1 MVNNITLKRNINK
14 LRTYFSNPSN
24 IILIIFAVT
33 LSVLVLLPLG
43 YLVLNTFEI
52 HLGETYLGTYG
63 SYTFQHWINILT
75 KATNEYALNNFWKPM
90 YNSVWMAVAACILAV
105 VIGGTNAWLVTR
117 SNIPFK
123 KFISAVFVFP
133 YIMPSWSI
141 AMFWENM
148 FKTYQTAGSAGTLQN
163 MFGIVSPAWL
173 VYGGIPCA
181 ICLGIHYAPF
191 AYILIGGTLRN
202 MDANLEEAAT
212 ILKASRWK
220 ILRKITLPIVRP
232 ALLSTV
238 LLVFASSISSYT
250 VPLFLGVR
258 GDFWTLSLKMK
269 SLLGSGQK
277 VGEGYVIAV
286 VLLLFSVAIL
296 LVNQLSIG
304 KRKSFTTISGK
315 SSQVTYVNLGKAK
328 WFIFILTGAYCVFF
342 AIVPLI
348 SFAIE
353 SVVQESGD
361 LSTFTMYYWITG
373 EETSEYIQGSVGLLR
388 NATVWKAFLNSFLMS
403 AAVAF
408 LAGTF
413 GILIG
418 YSIAKKRKT
427 GLANYVSSL
436 SFFPYLIPSMSF
448 GAIYLAVSCQ
458 QAFSFLYESLF
469 LLILVGSI
477 KFLPFASKSGTNAM
491 LQVGGEIE
499 EAAIIQ
505 GIPWYKRM
513 TKILFPIQKSSF
525 ISGYLLPFISC
536 MRELSLFV
544 LIASPGLILT
554 AVLANYQTYDL
565 TQMSN
570 GINLIIILM
579 VLLSN
584 MIVNKVT
591 GASIDKG
598 IGGN

>member
-1 MVNNITLKRNINK
+1 MTGNLTYIKNLNK
-14 LRTYFSNPSN
+14 IRTHFSDPSN
-24 IILIIFAVT
+24 IILLIFAVT

-43 YLVLNTFEI
+43 FLILNTFKI

-63 SYTFQHWINILT
+63 SHTVKHWANILT
-75 KATNEYALNNFWKPM
+75 KATNNYAINNLWKPLW
-90 YNSVWMAVAACILAV
+90 NSVWMAIIACIFAV
-105 VIGGTNAWLVTR
+105 VVGGSIAWLVAR
-117 SNIPFK
+117 STIPFK
-123 KFISAVFVFP
+123 KFISVVFVFP

-148 FKTYQTAGSAGTLQN
+148 FKTYQTAGSTGSLQS
-163 MFGIVSPAWL
+163 MFGIQSPSWL

-181 ICLGIHYAPF
+181 ISLGVHYAPF
-191 AYILIGGTLRN
+191 AYILIGGILRN
-202 MDANLEEAAT
+202 MDSNLEEAAT
-212 ILKASRWK
+212 LLKATRWK
-220 ILRKITLPIVRP
+220 ILSKITLPIVRP

-250 VPLFLGVR
+250 VPMFLGVR

-277 VGEGYVIAV
+277 VGEGYVLAV
-286 VLLLFSVAIL
+286 VLLLFSVVIL
-296 LVNQLSIG
+296 LVNQVAIG
-304 KRKSFTTISGK
+304 KRKSFITITGK

-328 WFIFILTGAYCVFF
+328 WFILIITMFYCTFF
-342 AIVPLI
+342 AIIPLF
-348 SFAIE
+348 SFALE
-353 SVVQESGD
+353 SVVKESGN
-361 LSTFTMYYWITG
+361 LSTFTWYYWITPD
-373 EETSEYIQGSVGLLR
+373 ETSEYIQGSVGLLR
-388 NATVWKAFLNSFLMS
+388 NGTVWRAFLNSFLMS
-403 AAVAF
+403 AVVAF

-418 YSIAKKRKT
+418 YSVAKKRKT
-427 GLANYVSSL
+427 KLSSYVASL

-448 GAIYLAVSCQ
+448 GAIYLAVSSQ
-458 QAFSFLYESLF
+458 RSFSFLYESLF
-469 LLILVGSI
+469 LLILVGAI

-499 EAAIIQ
+499 EAAIIL
-505 GIPWYKRM
+505 GVPWFKRM

-525 ISGYLLPFISC
+525 ISGYLLPFIST

-544 LIASPGLILT
+544 LISSSGLILT
-554 AVLANYQTYDL
+554 AVLANYQTYDMS
-565 TQMSN
+565 QMSN
-570 GINLIIILM
+570 GINLIIIVA
-579 VLLSN
+579 VLISN
-584 MIVNKVT
+584 LIINKVT